1 MASRR
6 RWRCIYSTS
15 PRRARCSSSLSFGP
29 RAPPTRPLN
38 SLAATP
44 NANTTTLSAANW
56 ASLTTLD
63 SGYCVYEG
71 SATTPDCEKNVV
83 WLVQRQLM
91 TATAAQIAR
100 VRTTFKFVADFRGN
114 WRTTQ
119 PLRGRSVVCFDAE
132 SGGCSLPLPSP
143 YGLGLHTTPVL
154 GGRLG
159 RATDKTPY

>member
-1 MASRR
+1 MEMHLFHL
-6 RWRCIYSTS
+6 S
-15 PRRARCSSSLSFGP
+15 PSGQVLVLAVVWAEGAANAAIEQL
-29 RAPPTRPLN
+29 
-38 SLAATP
+38 LAATP

-143 YGLGLHTTPVL
+143 YGLGLHTTPLL
-154 GGRLG
+154 GGRQG